1 MSDLRRVRDKLPE
14 GNMDIR
20 RIVLA
25 LSALLAVALIAAIN
39 AGYRDR
45 EALCGGIRYELDS
58 VRNGLS
64 PYVELTADGVPGDFL
79 LDFGATTSSL
89 SARVFATSTGPVKS
103 VSLSLPS
110 FHHGVFELK
119 RYLPVDRRRG
129 VIGTDFLSLLSVQI
143 TKSAVYLG
151 EQPCQP
157 TTMRAH
163 GFVPISQEHFFSS
176 DPSAMDARLPNV
188 PIVFLRLGATRVW
201 AQIDTGYDDGIY
213 PHSVDINQ
221 ALYERLIQDG
231 MRLRHISEI
240 TVSTCE
246 GLETRPVY
254 SLMDDSLIVETDQA
268 QPIVRTQNFYLILKH
283 ANGCGG
289 IGAMSEPAAQL
300 GASFLGLFRAIVF
313 DPKSKTVWLDVGSG
327 PQFR

>member
-1 MSDLRRVRDKLPE
+1 MSILRRVRISYLK
-14 GNMDIR
+14 NMDIR
-20 RIVLA
+20 QIVLA
-25 LSALLAVALIAAIN
+25 LSALVAVALIAAN
-39 AGYRDR
+39 SVGNRDR
-45 EALCGGIRYELDS
+45 EALCGDIRYERDS

-64 PYVELTADGVPGDFL
+64 PYVELTADGVSGYFL

-89 SARVFATSTGPVKS
+89 SARVFATSTEPVKS
-103 VSLSLPS
+103 VILSLPG

-119 RYLPVDRRRG
+119 RYDLPRENVDSQLG

-143 TKSAVYLG
+143 TESAVFLG

-176 DPSAMDARLPNV
+176 DPSAMEARRPNV

-246 GLETRPVY
+246 GRETRTVFSAHRRAPY
-254 SLMDDSLIVETDQA
+254 CRDRSSTADSSNTE
-268 QPIVRTQNFYLILKH
+268 ILSH
-283 ANGCGG
+283 
-289 IGAMSEPAAQL
+289 
-300 GASFLGLFRAIVF
+300 F
-313 DPKSKTVWLDVGSG
+313 KTRQRLRRHRRDV
-327 PQFR
+327 

>member
-1 MSDLRRVRDKLPE
+1 MNIITK
-14 GNMDIR
+14 
-20 RIVLA
+20 IVLA
-25 LSALLAVALIAAIN
+25 LSALAAVALIAASSVAN
-39 AGYRDR
+39 RDR
-45 EALCGGIRYELDS
+45 EALCGGIRYELDN
-58 VRNGLS
+58 VRNGLP
-64 PYVELTADGVPGDFL
+64 PYIELTADGVSGRFL
-79 LDFGATTSSL
+79 LDFGATTSSV
-89 SARVFATSTGPVKS
+89 SASVFATSTETVKS
-103 VSLSLPS
+103 VSLSLPG

-119 RYLPVDRRRG
+119 RYDLPRDRQLG
-129 VIGTDFLSLLSVQI
+129 VIGTDFLSQLSAQI
-143 TKSAVYLG
+143 TESAVFLG

-201 AQIDTGYDDGIY
+201 AQIDTGYDDVIY
-213 PHSVDINQ
+213 PHTVDINQ
-221 ALYERLIQDG
+221 ALYERLIKDG
-231 MRLRHISEI
+231 MRLRQVSEI

-246 GLETRPVY
+246 GRETRPVY

-268 QPIVRTQNFYLILKH
+268 QPIVRIENFYLTLKQ

-300 GASFLGLFRAIVF
+300 GASFLRLFRAIVF
-313 DPKSKTVWLDVGSG
+313 DPKSKTVWLDVGSEW
-327 PQFR
+327 PQLRMGRS